1 MAKIVTALESRRK
14 KMQFTCDS
22 ELKDEHDSLRKE
34 LQELGMKID
43 LTEDFEKVVKSA
55 NADMRKAIAAK
66 LNQPDSTNITPSES

>member
-43 LTEDFEKVVKSA
+43 LTEDFEKVVKTA
-55 NADMRKAIAAK
+55 NADMRKAIAVK
-66 LNQPDSTNITPSES
+66 LSQPDSSNPTPSQS